1 MRVLLTG
8 SSGYIGCVLAP
19 MLQARG
25 HEVVGLDTGYFQG
38 SRFSGALPELTVLNK
53 DIRDVKAADVAGFE
67 AIVHLA
73 ALSNDPLGDYR
84 PTLTE
89 QINSSA
95 AIALARLSKAG
106 GVSRFLFASSCSNY
120 GAAGNNFLDE
130 NASPCP
136 VTPYGVSKV
145 TVETALRHLAD
156 SGFSPTYLRASTA
169 YGASPMLRFDLVIN
183 NLTAWAYTTGRIHL
197 KSDGTAWRPVVHV
210 QDIARAYIAA
220 LEAPREAVHDRA
232 FNVGSSSENYR
243 VVELAELVA
252 EVVPDCRIEYAAEAG
267 PDRRCYRVDCNRI
280 ALELHDFKP
289 RWHARRGIEQ
299 LYELYQRVGLT
310 LADFEGERFMR
321 IAHLK
326 RLVSDGLLN
335 EDLRWRAP
343 AAA

>member
-1 MRVLLTG
+1 M
-8 SSGYIGCVLAP
+8 
-19 MLQARG
+19 
-25 HEVVGLDTGYFQG
+25 E
-38 SRFSGALPELTVLNK
+38 
-53 DIRDVKAADVAGFE
+53 
-67 AIVHLA
+67 
-73 ALSNDPLGDYR
+73 
-84 PTLTE
+84 
-89 QINSSA
+89 
-95 AIALARLSKAG
+95 
-106 GVSRFLFASSCSNY
+106 
-120 GAAGNNFLDE
+120 
-130 NASPCP
+130 
-136 VTPYGVSKV
+136 
-145 TVETALRHLAD
+145 
-156 SGFSPTYLRASTA
+156 
-169 YGASPMLRFDLVIN
+169 
-183 NLTAWAYTTGRIHL
+183 
-197 KSDGTAWRPVVHV
+197 
-210 QDIARAYIAA
+210 DIARAYIAA

-252 EVVPDCRIEYAAEAG
+252 EVVPDCRIEYAADAG

-343 AAA
+343 AVA